1 MAMQRLSEIVW
12 RYYSNSKYRRAVKF
26 GFLVVLGIIW
36 FGLQTAL
43 GFVPLTE
50 TVLIVMLLLLVS
62 QEALESE
69 VHRIGNWV
77 LDRVMLA
84 EKHSE
89 VAEQSDILD
98 VEPGEDVYILC
109 YDGISSYLRQAIDTT
124 AGNGA
129 RVFLLFQHPD
139 HLFED
144 QDQKPVISTLQ
155 FLHMYAPEYDIR
167 IRFFEEPASMLGI
180 KTDRG
185 VSVGWYTYS
194 NSGHE
199 SGRQPIEGP
208 RNPAIVA
215 SREDEHN
222 FPIADGFFSDVFRD
236 HYLNGRSLRDLCESD
251 DCPDALREWLES
263 GGEMERESRA
273 EWIEEVS
280 GPDDELPLEPKK

>member
-1 MAMQRLSEIVW
+1 MSMRRLSEVVW

-26 GFLVVLGIIW
+26 GFLVVLGIVW
-36 FGLQTAL
+36 FGLQTTL

-50 TVLIVMLLLLVS
+50 TVLIVMLLLLIS

-84 EKHSE
+84 EQHAD
-89 VAEQSDILD
+89 VAEETDVLD
-98 VEPGEDVYILC
+98 VEPGDDVYVLC
-109 YDGISSYLRQAIDTT
+109 YDGISSYLRKAIDTT
-124 AGNGA
+124 AGSGA
-129 RVFLLFQHPD
+129 RVYLLFQHPD
-139 HLFED
+139 HIYENHD
-144 QDQKPVISTLQ
+144 HKPVISTLQ

-180 KTDRG
+180 RTNRG

-194 NSGHE
+194 QSGHA

-215 SREDEHN
+215 SRDDEHN
-222 FPIADGFFSDVFRD
+222 FPIVDGFFSEVFRD
-236 HYLNGRSLRDLCESD
+236 HYLNGQTLQEMHGSD
-251 DCPDALREWLES
+251 DYPEVIR
-263 GGEMERESRA
+263 
-273 EWIEEVS
+273 EWIESGSEQERNSRVEWIGEVS
-280 GPDDELPLEPKK
+280 GPDEELPLKPEG